1 MAEHMG
7 PEDAAIF
14 SSTFPGY
21 SSDLS
26 SRRLTHWHVNHLPDE
41 TEISDIHVSGIIG
54 NTLARPD
61 EIEIKKN
68 MIIAD
73 RFNLNQWALK
83 RIKAIFIALA
93 KRYGLKTVS
102 GADCYS
108 FVDVREALSHRF
120 ARNEECIIVREMQ
133 ILFWNRVPYQD
144 LLEVEYMTHN
154 ALVYLPVGTDESSRI
169 RKRCIEKHIRVKYSD
184 LVSSIKVN
192 QKKVTGGRY
201 LTAQP
206 RQRNSKRSSSVAITS
221 RKIKTT
227 YVADNHKGDLLLES
241 DTPTTTIDPINTA
254 RREVV
259 VCAGTC
265 EAAKNLRV
273 DLAVEVQKMNNLEIQ
288 SQSKIGVSVF

>member
-21 SSDLS
+21 SSDLAS
-26 SRRLTHWHVNHLPDE
+26 KRLTHWHVNHLPDD
-41 TEISDIHVSGIIG
+41 TVISAIHVSSIMG
-54 NTLARPD
+54 NALARPD

-68 MIIAD
+68 LIIAD

-102 GADCYS
+102 GADCYT
-108 FVDVREALSHRF
+108 FVDVREALAHGF
-120 ARNEECIIVREMQ
+120 AQNEECKIVREMQ
-133 ILFWNRVPYQD
+133 IIFWDRVPYQD
-144 LLEVEYMTHN
+144 VLEVEYMTHN
-154 ALVYLPVGTDESSRI
+154 ALVYLPVGAEDSTRV

-192 QKKVTGGRY
+192 QKKATGGRY

-206 RQRNSKRSSSVAITS
+206 RKRNSKRSSSVPSFS
-221 RKIKTT
+221 RKNKIT
-227 YVADNHKGDLLLES
+227 YIADNRNGDSLET
-241 DTPTTTIDPINTA
+241 DTSTTIDSLNTP
-254 RREVV
+254 RREIV
-259 VCAGTC
+259 VCAGSC

-273 DLAVEVQKMNNLEIQ
+273 DLSVEVQKFNHLEIQ
-288 SQSKIGVSVF
+288 SHSKVGVSVF